1 MISSLSS
8 MYLKPFF
15 NGLPDMFNLQ
25 QGLPKLYFQI
35 QLQLIGFFSWHSFR
49 GDCNTIGLSY
59 NVSSMSRKYPQI
71 TSTMFRQNMN
81 AFKNRVF
88 FLTTKNTIHCSLN
101 NFHYYYYYL
110 KTFVCKLVLVRSYF
124 FLWMSAKRTCYV
136 LLYRNIRL

>member
-8 MYLKPFF
+8 MYSKPFF

-49 GDCNTIGLSY
+49 GDCKTIRLPY
-59 NVSSMSRKYPQI
+59 NVSYMSRKYPHTQI
-71 TSTMFRQNMN
+71 TFRQNMN
-81 AFKNRVF
+81 AFENRVY
-88 FLTTKNTIHCSLN
+88 FLTTKNTKHCSLN

-124 FLWMSAKRTCYV
+124 FLWMSTKRTCYV

>member
-49 GDCNTIGLSY
+49 GDCNTIGLSC
-59 NVSSMSRKYPQI
+59 NVSSMSTKYEN
-71 TSTMFRQNMN
+71 FVRQNMK
-81 AFKNRVF
+81 AFKNTAF
-88 FLTTKNTIHCSLN
+88 FLTTKNTKHCSLN